1 MSSRCACAL
10 AVQPRAAT
18 ASARALAPGV
28 EPIQL
33 PPMEFPTWSALCLL
47 CVFSA
52 GCSGDD
58 DDAKAK
64 AKPVLAP
71 VKGTAAPFNDAVSGR
86 IEGAT
91 ISVLE
96 HPEMK
101 VTTGTDGLFS
111 FDGIYSGEEVTLVLE
126 HPDWP
131 TTQTGTHLV
140 PEAGIED
147 LTFQVPTPTIYDLLA
162 SIVQITPD
170 PTKCQMVTTVT
181 RKGGTILAPGAH
193 GEAGVTVTV
202 APELPKEHGPVYFNA
217 DVLPDESLTESS
229 EDGGV
234 LFTNVPPGEYVWSGH
249 KSGVSLTD
257 VKFKCRAG
265 VLVNASPP
273 RGMNVL

>member
-1 MSSRCACAL
+1 
-10 AVQPRAAT
+10 
-18 ASARALAPGV
+18 
-28 EPIQL
+28 
-33 PPMEFPTWSALCLL
+33 MEFPTWSALCLL

-52 GCSGDD
+52 GCSDED
-58 DDAKAK
+58 EAKAK

-71 VKGTAAPFNDAVSGR
+71 VKGTAAPFNDAVTGR

-91 ISVLE
+91 ISVVE
-96 HPEMK
+96 HPDMQM
-101 VTTGTDGLFS
+101 TTGADGLFS

-126 HPDWP
+126 HPSWP

-140 PEAGIED
+140 PEEGIED
-147 LTFQVPTPTIYDLLA
+147 LTFQVPTKPIYDALA
-162 SIVQITPD
+162 AIVQITPD
-170 PTKCQMVTTVT
+170 PSRCQMVTTVT

-193 GEAGVTVTV
+193 GEAGVTVTL

-217 DVLPDESLTESS
+217 SVLPDKSLTESS

-249 KSGVSLTD
+249 KSGAALGD

>member
-1 MSSRCACAL
+1 MRLSTGSL
-10 AVQPRAAT
+10 
-18 ASARALAPGV
+18 
-28 EPIQL
+28 
-33 PPMEFPTWSALCLL
+33 LCLL
-47 CVFSA
+47 YVCSA

-58 DDAKAK
+58 EATAKK
-64 AKPVLAP
+64 TPVLAP
-71 VKGTAAPFNDAVSGR
+71 VKGTAAPFNDAVTGR
-86 IEGAT
+86 IGGAT

-96 HPEMK
+96 HPDMK
-101 VTTGTDGLFS
+101 VTTGADGLFS
-111 FDGIYSGEEVTLVLE
+111 FDGIYSGEELTLVLE
-126 HPDWP
+126 HPSWP
-131 TTQTGTHLV
+131 TTQTGTHRV
-140 PEAGIED
+140 PESGIED
-147 LTFQVPTPTIYDLLA
+147 LTFQVPTKPVYDALA

-193 GEAGVTVTV
+193 GEAGVTVSV

-217 DVLPDESLTESS
+217 SVLPDKSLTESS

-234 LFTNVPPGEYVWSGH
+234 LFTNVPPGEYVWSGQ
-249 KSGVSLTD
+249 KAGALLGA

>member
-1 MSSRCACAL
+1 
-10 AVQPRAAT
+10 
-18 ASARALAPGV
+18 
-28 EPIQL
+28 
-33 PPMEFPTWSALCLL
+33 MEFPTWSALCLL

-52 GCSGDD
+52 GCSDD
-58 DDAKAK
+58 DESKAK
-64 AKPVLAP
+64 ANPVLAP
-71 VKGTAAPFNDAVSGR
+71 VKGTAAPFNDAVTGR

-96 HPEMK
+96 HPDMK
-101 VTTGTDGLFS
+101 MTTGADGLFS
-111 FDGIYSGEEVTLVLE
+111 FDGIYSGEEVTLLLE

-131 TTQTGTHLV
+131 TTQTGTHPV

-147 LTFQVPTPTIYDLLA
+147 LTFQVPTKPIYAALA

-217 DVLPDESLTESS
+217 SVLPDKSLTESS

-249 KSGVSLTD
+249 KAGATLND

-273 RGMNVL
+273 RGMNVQ